1 MEKKKVRVEFGPYQY
16 FVDYEKGEFKK
27 DEAMKLS
34 GLYAGMCYDKEGL
47 DHLMQ
52 EPEFKTINRV
62 NNNKVNAHHSVFDH
76 VNVNLW
82 LQNIPKILA
91 MVLNNEHQYNTSEKS
106 ARYTPVI
113 VEDDSIITGEEER
126 LYNKWMEIFK
136 IRINEQYGETFERM
150 YGEKGK
156 NSKIVKL
163 AQENAR
169 YLVTVFMPT
178 QMIYSVPVAQI
189 NRIAAWCK
197 KYIKTADM
205 NDYFESNLALSM
217 QELVDEFERLNLL
230 DPGLMKN
237 EKDRS
242 FSLFGSDLDKVEEH
256 FGDAYSTTYKGTFA
270 QYAQAHRHRTLN
282 YQLEI
287 LDDKEYFIPPIIED
301 DPMLVDEWLR
311 DMKVVRDVYPQGEM
325 VLISEM
331 GTYDNFI
338 LKCQERLCAAAQL
351 EIMRQTRETLLKYEE
366 ALKANGHYKAE
377 DIKKYTRG
385 ARCTF
390 PNFSCPSNCGFK
402 EGINLSRKI

>member
-1 MEKKKVRVEFGPYQY
+1 MEKKKITVGFGPYQY
-16 FVDYEKGEFKK
+16 FVDYGTGKFKR
-27 DEAMKLS
+27 DDVLKLS

-47 DHLMQ
+47 SHLME
-52 EPEFKTINRV
+52 EPEEKTVRRANMT
-62 NNNKVNAHHSVFDH
+62 KDNAHHSVFDH
-76 VNVNLW
+76 VWVNL
-82 LQNIPKILA
+82 NIEGIPKILA

-136 IRINEQYGETFERM
+136 IRIKEQYGDV
-150 YGEKGK
+150 Y
-156 NSKIVKL
+156 NDSKIVKL

-178 QMIYSVPVAQI
+178 KMVHTVPVAQI
-189 NRIAAWCK
+189 NRLAAWMQ
-197 KYIKTADM
+197 KYIKAANMD
-205 NDYFESNLALSM
+205 DYFERTLAVSM

-230 DPGLMKN
+230 EPGLMNN

-242 FSLFGSDLDKVEEH
+242 ISLFGTDLSEVEEH
-256 FGDAYSTTYKGTFA
+256 FGDVYATTYKASFA
-270 QYAQAHRHRTLN
+270 ELAQAQRHRTLD
-282 YQLEI
+282 YQMEVLE
-287 LDDKEYFIPPIIED
+287 DKEYFIPPIILD
-301 DPMLVDEWLR
+301 DPMLVEEWLN
-311 DMKVVRDVYPQGEM
+311 DMHIVRDVYPQGELI
-325 VLISEM
+325 LISEM

-351 EIMRQTRETLLKYEE
+351 EIMRQTRETLLKYQE
-366 ALKANGHYKAE
+366 ALEAKNHRYAK

-390 PNFSCPSNCGFK
+390 PNFRCPSKCGFK
-402 EGINLSRKI
+402 EGIDLSRKI

>member
-1 MEKKKVRVEFGPYQY
+1 MEKKKIRIEFGPYQY
-16 FVDYEKGEFKK
+16 FVDYESGTFKK
-27 DEAMKLS
+27 EEAMKLS

-52 EPEFKTINRV
+52 EPEVKTFKRV
-62 NNNKVNAHHSVFDH
+62 EHNKENAHHSVFDH

-82 LQNIPKILA
+82 FQNIPKILA
-91 MVLNNEHQYNTSEKS
+91 MVLNNENQYNTSEKS

-136 IRINEQYGETFERM
+136 DKINKQYGETFEKM

-178 QMIYSVPVAQI
+178 QMIYTVPVAQL
-189 NRIAAWCK
+189 NRIASWCE
-197 KYIKTADM
+197 KYIKVANMD
-205 NDYFESNLALSM
+205 DYFERNLALSM
-217 QELVDEFERLNLL
+217 QEMVDEFERLNLL
-230 DPGLMKN
+230 EPALMRN

-242 FSLFGSDLDKVEEH
+242 LSLFGSELDEVEEY
-256 FGDAYSTTYKGTFA
+256 FGDVYSTTYKASFA
-270 QYAQAHRHRTLN
+270 EYAQAQRHRTLN

-287 LDDKEYFIPPIIED
+287 LDDKEYFIPPIILDE
-301 DPMLVDEWLR
+301 PLLVEEWLN
-311 DMKVVRDVYPQGEM
+311 DMNTVRDVYPQGEM

-351 EIMRQTRETLLKYEE
+351 EIMRETRETLLRYQE
-366 ALKANGHYKAE
+366 ALEESGHRYAS
-377 DIKKYTRG
+377 DIEKYTHG

-390 PNFSCPSNCGFK
+390 PNFNCPSKCGFK
-402 EGINLSRKI
+402 EGISLTRKI

>member
-1 MEKKKVRVEFGPYQY
+1 MEKKKIKVGFGPYQY
-16 FVDYEKGEFKK
+16 FVNYDKEKFDK
-27 DEAMKLS
+27 EAAIKLS
-34 GLYAGMCYDKEGL
+34 GLYAGICYDKEGL
-47 DHLMQ
+47 NHLMQ
-52 EPEFKTINRV
+52 EPESKTTGRANMTMS
-62 NNNKVNAHHSVFDH
+62 NAHHSVFDH
-76 VNVNLW
+76 VTINLNI
-82 LQNIPKILA
+82 QNLPKILA

-126 LYNKWMEIFK
+126 LYNKWMDIFK
-136 IRINEQYGETFERM
+136 IRIKEQYGDV
-150 YGEKGK
+150 Y
-156 NSKIVKL
+156 NDSKITKL

-178 QMIYSVPVAQI
+178 QMVYSAPVAQL
-189 NRIAAWCK
+189 NRIAAWMQ
-197 KYIKTADM
+197 KYIKAANM
-205 NDYFESNLALSM
+205 NDYFERTLAVYM
-217 QELVDEFERLNLL
+217 QEFVDELERINVLE
-230 DPGLMKN
+230 PGLMNN

-242 FSLFGSDLDKVEEH
+242 LSLFGNDLDQIEEH
-256 FGDAYSTTYKGTFA
+256 FGDVYATTYKGSFA
-270 QYAQAHRHRTLN
+270 EYAQAQRHRTLD

-287 LDDKEYFIPPIIED
+287 LDEKEYFIPPIIMD
-301 DPMLVDEWLR
+301 DPMLVEEWLH
-311 DMKVVRDVYPQGEM
+311 DMNVVRDVYPQGEL

-351 EIMRQTRETLLKYEE
+351 EIMRQTRETLLRYQE
-366 ALKANGHYKAE
+366 ALEAKDHRYAE

-390 PNFSCPSNCGFK
+390 PNFNCPSKCGFK